1 MGAYADLETLLADW
15 LKTTLGLVN
24 VVHEVPTNLADLCR
38 TDPVVVLDRFGG
50 TDQTVTI
57 DTARVDVDVFANSR
71 DAAKTV
77 GEAIRRVLRIRL
89 PRTILGGVTAV
100 LTVETLSAPTVV
112 SYDSR
117 GTIRRTTAGY
127 QLRVHQ
133 FTGV

>member
-1 MGAYADLETLLADW
+1 MGVYADLETLLADW

-38 TDPVVVLDRFGG
+38 TDPVVVVDRFGG
-50 TDQTVTI
+50 TDATVTI

-71 DAAKTV
+71 EAAKTH
-77 GEAIRRVLRIRL
+77 GEAIRRALRIRL
-89 PRTILGGVTAV
+89 PRTTLGGVTAV